1 MSIVRKHFKFM
12 GTVQGVGFRYRAE
25 KAASLIGVDGWVR
38 NNDDGSVEME
48 VQGNEEQIDK
58 MLETIKRGNF
68 IEIDVIEEKNIPLR
82 DDEYGFTIKDY

>member
-12 GTVQGVGFRYRAE
+12 GIVQGVGFRYRAE

-48 VQGNEEQIDK
+48 VQGNEEQIEK

>member
-1 MSIVRKHFKFM
+1 MSIIRKHFKFI

-38 NNDDGSVEME
+38 NKDDGTVEME
-48 VQGNEEQIDK
+48 VQGNSEQIDK
-58 MLETIKRGNF
+58 MIETIKRGNF

-82 DDEYGFTIKDY
+82 DDEYGFIIKDD

>member
-25 KAASLIGVDGWVR
+25 KVASLIGVDGWVR